1 MNEYLYFQPEY
12 VGKFKCNGAKCNAL
26 CCNKGWSIVVDEAT
40 YQKYSRE
47 MVKHIQFDADNNNY
61 FITMDEHGAC
71 PFLTE
76 DKLCRLQRDYGEE
89 FLSSTCATYP
99 RYTRDFGNFFER
111 SLALSCYVAAEMI
124 LFEREPMKFEF
135 VRVPE
140 KIHSAGG
147 KIGFAPVLTVEGFAE
162 RMLEIQVAMISI
174 LQERTL
180 TIDQRLIV
188 LGFFLDKLEELT
200 DIKTALTEAETDV
213 FVNNL
218 MRLIGAYE
226 SKNFLSAQ
234 VPRMLASISFDARK
248 FVGFALKIFES
259 LYGGAD
265 VNFMSV
271 VSDTLQIVPD
281 ENGRVSVSKIAA
293 NYESLAAEREK
304 FLARCSTFL
313 ENYLVNELFM
323 NCFPWRYVE
332 SITINYGVFVTSY
345 KIFELILFAATLKGF
360 DGRDDL
366 LKLVDWYTLQ
376 TNHDGKIYE
385 KFSRQVRLTGDIFSL
400 TETLL
405 EQ

>member
-1 MNEYLYFQPEY
+1 
-12 VGKFKCNGAKCNAL
+12 
-26 CCNKGWSIVVDEAT
+26 
-40 YQKYSRE
+40 
-47 MVKHIQFDADNNNY
+47 
-61 FITMDEHGAC
+61 
-71 PFLTE
+71 
-76 DKLCRLQRDYGEE
+76 
-89 FLSSTCATYP
+89 
-99 RYTRDFGNFFER
+99 
-111 SLALSCYVAAEMI
+111 MI

-147 KIGFAPVLTVEGFAE
+147 KIDFAPVLTVEGFAE

-200 DIKTALTEAETDV
+200 DIKTAFTEAETDV

-281 ENGRVSVSKIAA
+281 ENRRVSVSKIAA

-360 DGRDDL
+360 DGKDDL
-366 LKLVDWYTLQ
+366 LKIVDWYVTQADHSKEFNERIFEQ
-376 TNHDGKIYE
+376 TRAAK
-385 KFSRQVRLTGDIFSL
+385 DIFTLMESL
-400 TETLL
+400 FCGESFLDTKKAVL
-405 EQ
+405 